1 MDVVEESMKSSPAE
15 GIIGLFK
22 HVFNFDED
30 NKANLLN
37 MLQYT
42 LIAILPIFL
51 SLKAIKNMFPEE
63 DDTKGNLE
71 LLIESVGQIVVIM
84 LSIWFTHKFVDY
96 IPTYSGNPYSDVNC
110 ICFVAPF
117 LILLTTMQT
126 KLGAKL
132 NILFERAVDYW
143 EGNSDKKGQAKPNSG
158 AIRVSQPG
166 IGQPPPQHQPSQA
179 DQLDMNNLIP
189 KNVNTGIPTVNYSVN
204 QTANQPANHNIPQS
218 GNDNSM
224 GSFPNSQDVSRG
236 QNSMLVEPMAAN
248 EGFASGSAW

>member
-1 MDVVEESMKSSPAE
+1 MEAVQESMKSSPAE

-22 HVFNFDED
+22 HVFNFDDD

-51 SLKAIKNMFPEE
+51 SLKAIKNIFPEE

-71 LLIESVGQIVVIM
+71 LLAESVGQIVVIM

-143 EGNSDKKGQAKPNSG
+143 EGKSSKEEQAKPKGG

-166 IGQPPPQHQPSQA
+166 IGHPPPQHQPSQA

-189 KNVNTGIPTVNYSVN
+189 KNVNTGIPTVNYGVN
-204 QTANQPANHNIPQS
+204 QTANQSAGQS
-218 GNDNSM
+218 TDN
-224 GSFPNSQDVSRG
+224 SFPNSQDLSRG
-236 QNSMLVEPMAAN
+236 QNSMMNEPMAAN
-248 EGFASGSAW
+248 EGFVGGSTW

>member
-1 MDVVEESMKSSPAE
+1 MDVVEESMKSSPIE
-15 GIIGLFK
+15 SIVGLFK

-37 MLQYT
+37 MIQYT

-51 SLKAIKNMFPEE
+51 SLKAIKNIFPEE
-63 DDTKGNLE
+63 DDSKGNME
-71 LLIESVGQIVVIM
+71 LLAESVGQIIVIM

-110 ICFVAPF
+110 ICFIAPF

-143 EGNSDKKGQAKPNSG
+143 EGTPEKKAQAKSNGG

-166 IGQPPPQHQPSQA
+166 IGQAMPQHQPSQA

-189 KNVNTGIPTVNYSVN
+189 KNVNTGIPTVNYGVN
-204 QTANQPANHNIPQS
+204 QTANQPTNQPMNQPMNHNA
-218 GNDNSM
+218 GN
-224 GSFPNSQDVSRG
+224 SFPNSQEGPYG
-236 QNSMLVEPMAAN
+236 QGGMNDPMAAN
-248 EGFASGSAW
+248 EGFMGGSAW

>member
-1 MDVVEESMKSSPAE
+1 METVQESMKSSPTE

-22 HVFNFDED
+22 HMFNFDED

-37 MLQYT
+37 LLQYT
-42 LIAILPIFL
+42 IIAILPIFL
-51 SLKAIKNMFPEE
+51 SLKAIKNIFPEE

-71 LLIESVGQIVVIM
+71 LLAESVGQIVVIM

-96 IPTYSGNPYSDVNC
+96 IPTYSGNSYSDVNC

-143 EGNSDKKGQAKPNSG
+143 EGNSSKEQRTNYNGG
-158 AIRVSQPG
+158 AIRISQPG
-166 IGQPPPQHQPSQA
+166 IGHTIPQHQPSQA
-179 DQLDMNNLIP
+179 DQLDTNNLIP
-189 KNVNTGIPTVNYSVN
+189 KNVNTGIPTVNYGVN
-204 QTANQPANHNIPQS
+204 QTTNQSIGQS
-218 GNDNSM
+218 TGQTVDNT
-224 GSFPNSQDVSRG
+224 FPNSQDLSLG
-236 QNSMLVEPMAAN
+236 QNSMMNDPMAAN
-248 EGFASGSAW
+248 EGFMGGSAW

>member
-22 HVFNFDED
+22 HIFNFDED
-30 NKANLLN
+30 NKANLSN
-37 MLQYT
+37 MIQYT

-51 SLKAIKNMFPEE
+51 SLKGIKNLFPEE

-71 LLIESVGQIVVIM
+71 LFVESVGQIIVIM

-110 ICFVAPF
+110 ICFIAPF

-132 NILFERAVDYW
+132 NILFERAVNYW
-143 EGNSDKKGQAKPNSG
+143 EGTSDKNAHPKSNGG

-166 IGQPPPQHQPSQA
+166 IGPIVQQHQPSQA

-189 KNVNTGIPTVNYSVN
+189 KNVNTGIPNINYGAN
-204 QTANQPANHNIPQS
+204 QTANQSMNQNT
-218 GNDNSM
+218 GNT
-224 GSFPNSQDVSRG
+224 FPNSQESPYG
-236 QNSMLVEPMAAN
+236 QGGMNDIMAAN
-248 EGFASGSAW
+248 EGGMGGSAW